1 MATRAASPLTA
12 SNQDLGPAMNAR
24 SVMPPSDLLASSV
37 EALSEWPRRA
47 AMALVEEL
55 ASICESL
62 KPALRSADA
71 PDESLREAGDD
82 APRTMTLHFVYG
94 IAMLELGERERPE
107 LLPGAVDSLGRALSL
122 ARRHTPEG
130 VVPIKMQLYR
140 AEHALVERGAIH
152 A

>member
-1 MATRAASPLTA
+1 MNLT
-12 SNQDLGPAMNAR
+12 
-24 SVMPPSDLLASSV
+24 SVLPPPDLLPSSV
-37 EALSEWPRRA
+37 EELREWPRRA
-47 AMALVEEL
+47 AMALVEDL
-55 ASICESL
+55 ASLCELL
-62 KPALRSADA
+62 KPVLRSSDA
-71 PDESLREAGDD
+71 PDALPREAVDD

-140 AEHALVERGAIH
+140 AEHALVEHGALH

>member
-1 MATRAASPLTA
+1 
-12 SNQDLGPAMNAR
+12 MNAT
-24 SVMPPSDLLASSV
+24 SVMPPPDLLLSSV
-37 EALSEWPRRA
+37 ETLTEWPRRA
-47 AMALVEEL
+47 AMALVDEL

-62 KPALRSADA
+62 QPALRSADA
-71 PDESLREAGDD
+71 PEELLSREPGDD
-82 APRTMTLHFVYG
+82 APRAMALHFVYG

-140 AEHALVERGAIH
+140 AEHALVERGAVH